1 MPYTPTIWKD
11 GDLITA
17 ASMNKIERG
26 IASAQT
32 DGSGGVTIEQVNAA
46 IQSAILDSW
55 EGSY

>member
-17 ASMNKIERG
+17 ASMNKIEGG

-32 DGSGGVTIEQVNAA
+32 DGSGGVTMEQVNAA
-46 IQSAILDSW
+46 IQAAILDSW